1 MLLRTYYRSMH
12 GDRNTNGGAQVKENA
27 NRPSGWTTETKL
39 VRTYD
44 RPNSVGDAITSTVK
58 EAVQRWQELSD
69 TPPLYQFV
77 DVEKLEGLFKTKATD
92 DSGWL
97 PSAEFQFQ
105 SCRVTVLYGSP
116 VNVIIERDP

>member
-1 MLLRTYYRSMH
+1 MDYERR
-12 GDRNTNGGAQVKENA
+12 ENA
-27 NRPSGWTTETKL
+27 DFQDNKSATRVSGWTTETEL

-44 RPNSVGDAITSTVK
+44 RPANLANATSSTVT
-58 EAVQRWQELSD
+58 EAIRRWPELST

-77 DVEKLEGLFKTKATD
+77 DVEKLDGLFKTKATD

-105 SCRVTVLYGSP
+105 GCRVTILYGSSIR
-116 VNVIIERDP
+116 VIVERDP